1 MDKVECIVVGA
12 GPAGSA
18 CAIELARRG
27 VETVVLER
35 GEQVGHK
42 NVASFALFGTVL
54 STIIPG
60 YESEAPLERLVR
72 DLSMVMLR
80 DDDFLEVR
88 SRLSGLEAREPI
100 HTAYRSKFDAWFAS
114 KAEEAGATLLR
125 GVCVTG
131 LLKENGRVVGVKVGD
146 EEMLADVVVG
156 ADGFH
161 SVVSRESGL
170 YADDTSRCMLGIKEV
185 LGLPP
190 EVIEERFNLLPGEG
204 TAKDGISCLDGV
216 NGLFSLYTMNDS
228 VTIVLFATMDDIRE
242 KGVNLREGLERF
254 KDHPYIHEFIKGS
267 ELREY
272 ESHIIAD
279 GGRLKMN
286 QLYTDGVLLCGDAGA
301 IVNDMYTGVP
311 SCMLSGIKAA
321 ETVAYAKQQRRYD
334 AATLAKYKEILYTT
348 GLPRIMF
355 NARTFSDFMVK
366 SGWKNLGTFDGKL
379 FDFGWDLVLEDF
391 NYLGPEPYHVARKA
405 YDAFVGPYVRRKW
418 LKRMLELLIGA
429 IDKLAGWMKKRKI
442 RRAE

>member
-35 GEQVGHK
+35 GQLVGEK
-42 NVASFALFGTVL
+42 NVASFALFGSVL

-60 YESEAPLERLVR
+60 YENEAPLERLCR
-72 DLSMVMLR
+72 DLGFVFLR
-80 DDDFLEVR
+80 GDDFFEFHG
-88 SRLSGLEAREPI
+88 RLSNIDKKEKV

-114 KAEEAGATLLR
+114 KAEEAGATILR

-170 YADDTSRCMLGIKEV
+170 YVDDTSRCLLGIKEV
-185 LGLPP
+185 HDLPP

-204 TAKDGISCLDGV
+204 VAWDGFGYPADSG
-216 NGLFSLYTMNDS
+216 GAFSMYTLNDS
-228 VTIVLFATMDDIRE
+228 VAVVLLVPMDAIRE
-242 KGVNLREGLERF
+242 GKNVRECMEEL
-254 KDHPYIHEFIKGS
+254 KTHPYIHAHIKGS
-267 ELREY
+267 KLREY

-279 GGRLKMN
+279 GGRLRLN
-286 QLYTDGVLLCGDAGA
+286 QLYTDGVLLCGDAGST
-301 IVNDMYTGVP
+301 VNEMYTGVP
-311 SCMLSGIKAA
+311 SCMLSGVKAA

-334 AATLAKYKEILYTT
+334 AETLAKYKEFLYTT
-348 GLPRIMF
+348 GLPRVMF
-355 NARTFSDFMVK
+355 NARHLSDFMAK
-366 SGWKNLGTFDGKL
+366 SGMKNMGTFADKL
-379 FDFGWDLVLEDF
+379 FDFLEDASLEDF
-391 NYLGPEPYHVARKA
+391 NYLGPEPYPVARKT
-405 YDAFVGPYVRRKW
+405 YNAFVEPFIQKKW
-418 LKRMLELLIGA
+418 LKPPMELFIGA
-429 IDKLAGWMKKRKI
+429 IDKLAGWNKKRKI